1 MQCYLFNFAIATLER
16 GQMWIFLS
24 KRACAGIFYVS
35 AGGSRFGF
43 LALPNIVI
51 CCTNATFFF

>member
-1 MQCYLFNFAIATLER
+1 MRT
-16 GQMWIFLS
+16 
-24 KRACAGIFYVS
+24 CAGIFYVS

-51 CCTNATFFF
+51 CCTNATFFFQSKMTGLLVTVKPSCIYLSY